1 MEVLIIC
8 ILQQIGNQVVVI
20 KGARDLESGEKFA
33 ENFERVYV
41 EGGFRVELYVAEDG
55 LGDFVADG
63 AGKGNEHGFG
73 KGGLDEFFHQVMVLA
88 GEGEKVLRRR
98 VEAQDEGELKEE
110 AQMEIAEVAMYR
122 IKGQDAL
129 LAPLVKSFLI
139 AAILDRPVEDFRHEH
154 CYGILEYTASD
165 AVKRMLQAEVT
176 GIVKV

>member
-1 MEVLIIC
+1 M
-8 ILQQIGNQVVVI
+8 
-20 KGARDLESGEKFA
+20 SGEKFA

-63 AGKGNEHGFG
+63 AGKGDQHRFR
-73 KGGLDEFFHQVMVLA
+73 KRSLDELVNQGVMFA
-88 GEGEKVLRRR
+88 GEGQEVLGRR

-154 CYGILEYTASD
+154 CHGILEYTASD
-165 AVKRMLQAEVT
+165 AVKRILQAEVT